1 MEVITAP
8 NPAPKE
14 AKPAHTRL
22 VWAEAPLG
30 TVDEFQQMHPKY
42 NHCIVTLYQIVRDMH
57 IKQEVVDITVVD
69 GVEWG
74 TEGYFLRVRAAAT
87 GKGRLMVPFYLDAE
101 IDLPWLHS
109 LAESCD
115 ARDEELYLCIHT
127 PESIM

>member
-1 MEVITAP
+1 MEVNKAP
-8 NPAPKE
+8 DLAPE
-14 AKPAHTRL
+14 AEKSVNTRL
-22 VWAEAPLG
+22 VWAEPPLG

-69 GVEWG
+69 GAEWG
-74 TEGYFLRVRAAAT
+74 TEGYFLRVRGAAT
-87 GKGRLMVPFYLDAE
+87 GKGRLMVPFHLDAE

-109 LAESCD
+109 LAESCS